1 MNDSIQVIGEQR
13 EKRDQR
19 IRHKIRI
26 FYTCLLPDNG
36 LYFIRLLRDLD
47 IFLRMEEDK
56 TNDLT
61 PERVVQI
68 LKKKG
73 TEVNLE
79 EAKTILAFVKKIA
92 SIAVNQYLRGKF

>member
-1 MNDSIQVIGEQR
+1 MGAEFSAWVTSKKELN
-13 EKRDQR
+13 
-19 IRHKIRI
+19 
-26 FYTCLLPDNG
+26 
-36 LYFIRLLRDLD
+36 
-47 IFLRMEEDK
+47 MEDDK

-73 TEVNLE
+73 ADVNIE

-92 SIAVNQYLRGKF
+92 NIAVNQYLRGKL

>member
-1 MNDSIQVIGEQR
+1 
-13 EKRDQR
+13 
-19 IRHKIRI
+19 
-26 FYTCLLPDNG
+26 
-36 LYFIRLLRDLD
+36 
-47 IFLRMEEDK
+47 MEDDK

-73 TEVNLE
+73 ADVNIE

-92 SIAVNQYLRGKF
+92 NIAVNQYLRGKL